1 MEFELTEDQREIQRT
16 ASELLAGRASM
27 DKVRTAAL
35 EQDGHD
41 AGLWKE
47 LAELGW
53 PGIAVAEEH
62 GGSGLGLLE
71 LVVITEELGYALA
84 PVPFLGT
91 ALAAIAVEH
100 AGSDDQK
107 AQWLPGLAA
116 GEQAG
121 AFAAAAG
128 DALIPDAP
136 DAAVVAVG
144 DRLVEAGAVTRV
156 QTIDPTRRYGT
167 VADASGGKHLPGDVQ
182 AARDRAAVVVSAE
195 LVGVCRRSLEMTV
208 AYVKDRQQFGVAV
221 GAFQAVQHTAAQMLR
236 DTEGARALTYFA
248 AWAADAE
255 PTRLAE
261 AAAMAKAAASDAV
274 RSVTASAIQLHG
286 GIGFTWEAD
295 VHWLYK
301 RAQLGSVYLGGAGA
315 HRATVARLV
324 GEQRAAAADGA
335 GPKRRTAPQPEQV
348 MVGS

>member
-16 ASELLAGRASM
+16 ATELLAGRASLE
-27 DKVRTAAL
+27 KVRTAAL

-41 AGLWKE
+41 AALWRE

-62 GGSGLGLLE
+62 GGQGLGLVE
-71 LVVITEELGYALA
+71 LVVLTEELGYALA

-91 ALAAIAVEH
+91 ALAALAVEH
-100 AGSDDQK
+100 GADD
-107 AQWLPGLAA
+107 AARGEWLPRLAA
-116 GEQAG
+116 GEAIGAFDAGQAG
-121 AFAAAAG
+121 E
-128 DALIPDAP
+128 LVPDAGGA
-136 DAAVVAVG
+136 DVAVVGGEVVPG
-144 DRLVEAGAVTRV
+144 GLERV
-156 QTIDPTRRYGT
+156 QTIDPTRRYGRGRSG
-167 VADASGGKHLPGDVQ
+167 AGAAPDAVV
-182 AARDRAAVVVSAE
+182 DRAAVVVSAE
-195 LVGVCRRSLEMTV
+195 LVGVCRRALDMTV
-208 AYVKDRQQFGVAV
+208 AYVKDRRQFGVPV

-255 PTRLAE
+255 PARLPE
-261 AAAMAKAAASDAV
+261 AAAMAKAAASDAA
-274 RSVTASAIQLHG
+274 RSVTANAIQLHG

-295 VHWLYK
+295 VHWLFK
-301 RAQLGSVYLGGAGA
+301 RAQLGSAYLGGAGA
-315 HRATVARLV
+315 HRARVARLV
-324 GEQRAAAADGA
+324 GEQRAAAAGGA